1 MQNSSSLPKLEKR
14 LRSDGQALFRVS
26 EMSGFTP
33 AQFRPNSGPEYAL
46 FEVMPGRADMNI
58 DKH

>member
-1 MQNSSSLPKLEKR
+1 MTGRPVPVVPEMPDFSS
-14 LRSDGQALFRVS
+14 
-26 EMSGFTP
+26 

-46 FEVMPGRADMNI
+46 FEVMPGRADTNI